1 MQYINENWLQNLITI
16 VVFISAAIWLLT
28 KTNEYKTNSDK
39 IKNIP
44 KENKSLFIFAALVII
59 SVSFFGYYI
68 TNLFKEPFLELFN
81 K

>member
-44 KENKSLFIFAALVII
+44 KENKPLFIFAALAII
-59 SVSFFGYYI
+59 SVSFFGDYI
-68 TNLFKEPFLELFN
+68 TSLFKEPFLELFN